1 MRSRLTRPVF
11 ALGTSISLLC
21 STLGADQT
29 HDSKYGTAVD
39 ARGVRHHASEY
50 HGRTPPWET
59 DRVKALPG
67 PEYPYF
73 DRRNLHQG
81 SGLFRLTLDLRTGAV
96 TNVAIIKSTGF
107 GSLDGSTVVAARQWR
122 WKPGKWKQID
132 TPVSFT
138 LTIHRSRPLRGAPFF
153 PHP

>member
-1 MRSRLTRPVF
+1 M
-11 ALGTSISLLC
+11 C

-29 HDSKYGTAVD
+29 HRSEYGEAVD
-39 ARGVRHHASEY
+39 ARGVRHRASEY
-50 HGRTPPWET
+50 QGNPPPWTTEKT
-59 DRVKALPG
+59 KVIG

-73 DRRNLHQG
+73 DRRNFNQG

-107 GSLDGSTVVAARQWR
+107 ASLDHSSVVALRQWR

-138 LTIHRSRPLRGAPFF
+138 LTIQRSSRLLRGAPFF
-153 PHP
+153 THP